1 VDATSEFFESNITIV
16 PDQSDESSVD
26 LQIGQTFP
34 IVMALH
40 FLHAD
45 SLAI

>member
-16 PDQSDESSVD
+16 PDQTDESSVD
-26 LQIGQTFP
+26 LHIGQTFP
-34 IVMALH
+34 TVIALH
-40 FLHAD
+40 FLQAS